1 MWANPMTQQ
10 PCRCRR
16 RSFDVMTCAKS
27 ELPEPYVHI
36 HSVNTHSPPVLS
48 GVFFPGLESKCP
60 AVGKSSRHLARH
72 GQHNWPTVTGY
83 GSRSLP
89 AYRCTAPYMGKT
101 RIRNADSTAEVS
113 GWFQNNHLTWSQLKN
128 FQKNKVKPATLQKHK
143 LQPWFSKS
151 RPDPR

>member
-1 MWANPMTQQ
+1 MTQQ

-16 RSFDVMTCAKS
+16 RSFDVMRCAKS

-36 HSVNTHSPPVLS
+36 RSVNTHSPPVLS

-72 GQHNWPTVTGY
+72 GQPNWPTVTGY

-101 RIRNADSTAEVS
+101 RIAAMQTAQLKFPDD
-113 GWFQNNHLTWSQLKN
+113 FQNTQLK
-128 FQKNKVKPATLQKHK
+128 FPDD
-143 LQPWFSKS
+143 SKIIIL
-151 RPDPR
+151 PEVT